1 LADTDLP
8 SIPGEMPERTDGGK
22 IASFDQDD
30 ESLVFDED
38 PVIHK
43 AVKFIRKQV
52 RTSILA
58 TALKIGYYVLKEYYH
73 DSAGE
78 ARSRKPEKHASFRKL
93 CDNKYLPLSK
103 SSLNEMV
110 RLAVQDR
117 VFQRNNM
124 EESVAGLT
132 YSHLN
137 EVAKLPSLNSKKKLV
152 AEIKKDG
159 LSANKTA
166 ERVREIR
173 KKQQEKEPDVHI
185 LDNSQLT
192 RLQDLLTTFMS
203 FGLNLD
209 LTNLPEPLSDR
220 RRQLGDNVTQILQEL
235 WTVRVMFKEL
245 DKFLTVQVAGQLNP
259 DGEGEEE
266 PSNSD

>member
-1 LADTDLP
+1 
-8 SIPGEMPERTDGGK
+8 
-22 IASFDQDD
+22 
-30 ESLVFDED
+30 
-38 PVIHK
+38 
-43 AVKFIRKQV
+43 
-52 RTSILA
+52 
-58 TALKIGYYVLKEYYH
+58 
-73 DSAGE
+73 
-78 ARSRKPEKHASFRKL
+78 
-93 CDNKYLPLSK
+93 
-103 SSLNEMV
+103 
-110 RLAVQDR
+110 
-117 VFQRNNM
+117 
-124 EESVAGLT
+124 
-132 YSHLN
+132 
-137 EVAKLPSLNSKKKLV
+137 
-152 AEIKKDG
+152 